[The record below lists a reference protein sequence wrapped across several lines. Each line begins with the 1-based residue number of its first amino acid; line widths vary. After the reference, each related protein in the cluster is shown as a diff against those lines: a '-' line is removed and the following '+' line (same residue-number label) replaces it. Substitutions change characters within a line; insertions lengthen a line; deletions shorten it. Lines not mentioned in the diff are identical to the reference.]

1 MTWRQDKCGTID
13 NDDRM
18 GGTHIQL
25 KYKDITHLA
34 LNQIYSF
41 DIQYDLS
48 IGLQAP
54 LLHIPDIILH
64 REEDLSFVLAVCSC
78 TAAGGME

>member
-18 GGTHIQL
+18 DRTHIQL
-25 KYKDITHLA
+25 KYNDITQLA

-41 DIQYDLS
+41 DILQYDLS

-54 LLHIPDIILH
+54 LLHIPDIS
-64 REEDLSFVLAVCSC
+64 LSYVEPIYDNLNQDVK
-78 TAAGGME
+78 